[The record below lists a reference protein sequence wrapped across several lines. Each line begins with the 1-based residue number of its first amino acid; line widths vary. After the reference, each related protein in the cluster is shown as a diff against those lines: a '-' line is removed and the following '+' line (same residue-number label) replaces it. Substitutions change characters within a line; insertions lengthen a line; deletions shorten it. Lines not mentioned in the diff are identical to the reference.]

1 MTNRSRWPRWI
12 AAVLVVAGLLALIA
26 WWRWPFSHGKE
37 TQPTRMAA
45 ANTSQAIIPESGV
58 ERTGSLRQTLEAIA
72 DVNAEDN
79 SAKQACN
86 RDYKAEIRDYR
97 AQLNPAHT
105 ADEAIDRLLLDTLTA
120 DSDDWISGTL
130 VRRYQAARRS
140 WPNDVE
146 LAWLAFDYCGVSCD
160 SDAEVRHLLAVD
172 PNNAAAW
179 MTAMRAAR
187 IDHDEQGFAYALQRA
202 ATAKFYDS
210 RMGVVFLHARTLL
223 ARVPVPDSCL
233 TPQALASLRRDGRR
247 EPTNDDRLDIM
258 AFALESAVAS
268 PGLSGPAMCV
278 PNPAKLPSSDSQRR
292 QCIAL
297 LSRVARGDTLVEQAT
312 ATSGLVKLETE
323 PARLAQ
329 WRERY
334 RQLQWLQKVTLDNPI
349 PEHYATR
356 AWSQGEVVAMQALA
370 IELGL
375 WPPPPD
381 WLPDDPRARALITG
395 EPPPP

>member
-1 MTNRSRWPRWI
+1 MTNRNRWPRWI
-12 AAVLVVAGLLALIA
+12 AAILIALALLAAVA
-26 WWRWPFSHGKE
+26 WRQRSDAPRVGPG
-37 TQPTRMAA
+37 QATRTADA
-45 ANTSQAIIPESGV
+45 QVAPPES
-58 ERTGSLRQTLEAIA
+58 RTDAATTGTARSNGASGSGDKDKDDDAACYSAYRQNL
-72 DVNAEDN
+72 
-79 SAKQACN
+79 
-86 RDYKAEIRDYR
+86 RDYR
-97 AQLNPAHT
+97 AQLGPAHT

-120 DSDDWISGTL
+120 GSDDWISGAL

-140 WPNDVE
+140 WSNDVE

-233 TPQALASLRRDGRR
+233 TPQALASLRRDVRR

-278 PNPAKLPSSDSQRR
+278 PNPAKLPLSDSQRR

-349 PEHYATR
+349 PKHYATR

-375 WPPPPD
+375 WPPPPG
-381 WLPDDPRARALITG
+381 WLPDDARSRALITG
-395 EPPPP
+395 EPLP